1 MYQATALEAMK
12 DVLAKDKTP
21 DEAWDV
27 ISARQKELLLGSDD
41 SAVLLSSMVM
51 QALGGPLEAT
61 NKFAKVNNE
70 AATYDNLMEALEAK
84 EALISILAK
93 SGMTEFDDFDK
104 KFCDPW
110 NKQSANGFLLSD
122 ERVKLYKIFVNRSI
136 RKSEDGKLTDEQ
148 YETVLEVKGL
158 LGISDEQAE
167 IEARASF
174 GPLLQKVLHKATKEI
189 VEDYTPEL
197 VSNMQKEI
205 DEVMENYRLK
215 DTFLRELG
223 ASFYAQA
230 VALVNAKVS
239 ETKTSL
245 ISCASIDCGDLQLTS
260 IFLRNSTINIRILLV
275 SHRKSQAR
283 LLRRFKKCFMSH
295 LKILTHLTW
304 STSAPS
310 TERASWR
317 QWDRQA

>member
-1 MYQATALEAMK
+1 MYQATALEAMQG
-12 DVLAKDKTP
+12 VLAKDKTP

-27 ISARQKELLLGSDD
+27 ISARQEELLLESDD
-41 SAVLLSSMVM
+41 SASLLSSIVM

-70 AATYDNLMEALEAK
+70 AATYDNLMEALDAK
-84 EALISILAK
+84 EALIAILAK

-174 GPLLQKVLHKATKEI
+174 GPLLQKVLQKATKEI
-189 VEDYTPEL
+189 VEDCTPEL
-197 VSNMQKEI
+197 VTNMQKEI

-230 VALVNAKVS
+230 VAMVNSKVR
-239 ETKTSL
+239 EVKTEV
-245 ISCASIDCGDLQLTS
+245 INCAPIAAACS
-260 IFLRNSTINIRILLV
+260 
-275 SHRKSQAR
+275 
-283 LLRRFKKCFMSH
+283 
-295 LKILTHLTW
+295 
-304 STSAPS
+304 
-310 TERASWR
+310 
-317 QWDRQA
+317 